1 MTSLDRTAY
10 PQFKEPYTGSELRNL
25 YTPTPEEIIFV
36 HSVANSDS
44 QKLTLLVWLKCSQ
57 SLGYI
62 PRLKTIP
69 AQVIQYVRA
78 AVGLEP
84 DTSLT
89 WARTNLT
96 RSRQAVRAFLNIRR
110 YAQGGHELVTTTVA
124 AAAQTMSDPA
134 DLINLAIEVLVQQ
147 RYQLPAFSTLDRL
160 VNHVREQVHQQ
171 LYAQINA
178 RLTDVQRQQLESLLR
193 VPLEEH
199 RTPFNQ
205 LKAFPQKATLSH
217 VREWEDRLD
226 WLEGILDAPALLSNI
241 ANSKIKQFAAHAYA
255 LEAGDMLDVKDRPK
269 RYTLLLCLLYQVQ
282 IQTRDQLVMMFLKRL
297 RRIHNAARDRLRA
310 LQDKHRAITE
320 NMVETLHD
328 IVDKT
333 PELAEDAALGSH
345 VRQVLTEHGG
355 VEALAADYQLV
366 SAYHDNNY
374 LPLLW
379 DTYQSHRQLLYRLSR
394 QLQIRAATQD
404 TLVLDALHFIQQH
417 QYQTRDYWPDEI
429 SLAFASERWASQIR
443 TSHKGKPALDRRMLE
458 VCVFSYVAN
467 RIRSGDLYV
476 VGSEEYADYHAQLLP
491 WEECEKRLAAYCE
504 AVGLPTTAVE
514 FGQQLRQQLTDLARK
529 VDEGFPQNSD
539 LSFDKDSKPHL
550 KRTAKQPLPE
560 GTEDLQAAI
569 RERMPERHL
578 LDILKYVHYWVNFT
592 AYFGPPSGAEPK
604 LADAV
609 SRYLMT
615 IFAYGCNMGPAQLAR
630 HARGLV
636 TLRTLNRLNDQHINT
651 PKLELAT
658 RDVINEYARF
668 RLPFFWGRGKAVITD
683 GTQFELRENSLLAE
697 RHVRYGGYGGI
708 AYHHISDT
716 YIALFSHFIAC
727 GVWEAVYIIDGLLK
741 NESDIQP
748 DTVHAD
754 TQGQSESVFGLAHLL
769 GIQLMPRMRTWNK
782 VAFYRPDKE
791 EVYEHIDSLFTRTVD
806 WPLIETHWQDLMQVI
821 LSIQAGTILP
831 STLMQRLGSHSRQSK
846 LYQAFAE
853 VGRVVRTL
861 FLLEYI
867 SNTPLREH
875 IVAET
880 TKVEA
885 YNSFIDWI
893 HFGGDGT
900 ILAGDPV
907 EQEKRIKYLNLVA
920 NAIMLQNVA
929 DMTDVLHQLAQE
941 GFQITQAMVSRL
953 SPYLTE
959 HIKRFGEYLLDME
972 AIPEPLQPDKEFLT
986 A

>member
-1 MTSLDRTAY
+1 MTALDRTAY
-10 PQFKEPYTGSELRNL
+10 PQFKEPYTSAELRNL
-25 YTPTPEEIIFV
+25 YTPTLEEITFV
-36 HSVANSDS
+36 QNAANSNS
-44 QKLTLLVWLKCSQ
+44 QKLTLLVWLKCCQ

-62 PRLKTIP
+62 PRLQTIP
-69 AQVIQYVRA
+69 AQVVQHVRA
-78 AVGLEP
+78 AADLQPEV
-84 DTSLT
+84 SLT

-96 RSRQAVRAFLNIRR
+96 RSRQIIHAFLDIRR
-110 YAQGGHELVTTTVA
+110 YAQGGRELVTRAVTEA
-124 AAAQTMSDPA
+124 AHTMSDPA
-134 DLINLAIEVLVQQ
+134 DLINLAIELLVQQ

-160 VNHVREQVHQQ
+160 ANHVREQVHQQ

-178 RLTDVQRQQLESLLR
+178 RLTDAQRQQLEDLLR
-193 VPLEEH
+193 VPMGAH

-205 LKAFPQKATLSH
+205 LKAFPQKATLTH
-217 VREWEDRLD
+217 VREWEARLD
-226 WLEGILDAPALLSNI
+226 WLEGILDAPALLTGI
-241 ANSKIKQFAAHAYA
+241 ANSKIKQFAAHAHA
-255 LEAGDMLDVKDRPK
+255 LEVGDMLDVKDKPK

-282 IQTRDQLVMMFLKRL
+282 IQTRDQLVTMFLKRL
-297 RRIHNAARDRLRA
+297 RRIHNAARDQLRT

-328 IVDKT
+328 IVDKA
-333 PELAEDAALGSH
+333 PELVEDAALGRH

-366 SAYHDNNY
+366 SAYHNNNY

-379 DTYQSHRQLLYRLSR
+379 NAYQSHRQLLLRLSQ
-394 QLQIRAATQD
+394 QLQIQAATQD
-404 TLVLDALHFIQQH
+404 RLVLDALHFIQQH
-417 QYQTRDYWPDEI
+417 QRQTRDYWLDEI
-429 SLAFASERWASQIR
+429 SLDFASERWVNQIR
-443 TSHKGKPALDRRMLE
+443 TTHQGKPVLDRRMLE

-476 VGSEEYADYHAQLLP
+476 AGSEEYADYRAQLLP
-491 WEECEKRLAAYCE
+491 WPECEKRLAAYCE

-514 FGQQLRQQLTDLARK
+514 FVQQLRQQLTDLARK
-529 VDEGFPQNSD
+529 VDQGFPQNSD
-539 LSFDKDSKPHL
+539 LGFDKDGKPHL
-550 KRTAKQPLPE
+550 KRMVKQSLPE
-560 GTEDLQAAI
+560 GLGALQEAI

-578 LDILKYVHYWVNFT
+578 LDILKRVHYWVSY
-592 AYFGPPSGAEPK
+592 AAHFGPPSGAEPK

-651 PKLELAT
+651 AKLELAT
-658 RDVINEYARF
+658 RDIINEYVRF

-782 VAFYRPDKE
+782 VAFYRPDKDE
-791 EVYEHIDSLFTRTVD
+791 IYQHIDSLFTRTVD

-880 TKVEA
+880 IKIEA
-885 YNSFIDWI
+885 YNGFIAWI
-893 HFGGDGT
+893 YFGGDGT
-900 ILAGDPV
+900 IMAGDPV

-972 AIPEPLQPDKEFLT
+972 TIPEPLQPDKEFLT
-986 A
+986 V